1 MLYISMKSLTI
12 AIIDVIG
19 LPYDGSTLE
28 KRGLGGSESAI
39 ILVSRE
45 LVKLGFEVTVFNNCM
60 YDDATEGVYDGVKYL
75 GLNRIA
81 DHHCKFDIV
90 ISSRTVVPFVRADHY
105 PQFPNV
111 PYNFER
117 LKANAKHKVVWL
129 HDTFCGGD
137 HLLEDMIVN
146 DDIDEIFTLSDFHT
160 AYVLTCAHGK
170 KRMFEVMKHK
180 TFVTRNGVK
189 RWIDE
194 VDIKSKDPDLF
205 VYNASVTKGMLP
217 LVKGVWPAVKSM
229 IPNAKLKVIGGYYR
243 FRKDM
248 PPDEQ
253 EKTWHELVANYDPK
267 LDVEFTGVISQ
278 KEIAEICSKASF
290 MLYPTSFP
298 ETFGISSLESL
309 NYNTPLITCRF
320 GAVEEIATPLSS
332 YLMDYAIEPNSLFPE
347 INVDDQIRK
356 FINLTIAAHR
366 DKYLLQ
372 QKQYYCN
379 IFKDISGWD
388 VVALQWKQHLFKKLN
403 QYLPI
408 DEFKR
413 VSYLNQRLHK
423 VFNRRFSNSE
433 EFQTTYTKPE
443 QKIVII
449 SPFYNAEEYLA
460 ETIKSVSSQNYQN
473 YEHYLI
479 NDLSTDN
486 SLAVISNTLSELPES
501 IRPKFKLINNTENKG
516 AVYNQINTIRNIN
529 DKDAIVMLLDGDDK
543 LIPQNDI
550 FNYYNDLYDDDSIE
564 FTYGSCWS
572 MVDNIPLIAQP
583 YPKEVRIAKTYR
595 KHLFNWGIPYTHLRT
610 FKRSLLDKMDN
621 TPFQNTQGEWYRAGG
636 DNAVF
641 YALIEAADSNKIKAV
656 CDIHYHYN
664 DKNPANDYKIN
675 NPVQNTT
682 ATEIR
687 NREPVLLA
695 NIVETV
701 KDDIVVEKVEVKP
714 MTSSIIIPVIKKK
727 ILAAIPTAKNIEPD
741 TFKSIYDLD
750 VPDGYELDFQY
761 FYGYRIDQIRN
772 LIVHHTIMLNYDYL
786 FSVDYDIKLPKYA
799 LTKMLNED
807 KDIISGVYIQRKHE
821 AKIPEIY
828 RTNEKGGVSHVNIN
842 DVQNNGVIEIDG
854 CGFGCAL
861 IKTHVLKDIGYPQFK
876 YHDTLDFQYTLSE
889 DLDFCLKA
897 KQKGFKLYAD
907 CSVKCEH
914 IGTHI
919 FKV

>member
-1 MLYISMKSLTI
+1 MTSLSI

-39 ILVSRE
+39 ILVSKE
-45 LVKLGFEVTVFNNCM
+45 LFKLGFDVTVFNNCV
-60 YDDATEGVYDGVKYL
+60 YDDASEGVYDGVKYL

-90 ISSRTVVPFVRADHY
+90 ISSRTVVPFIRAEHY
-105 PQFPNV
+105 PQFSNLL
-111 PYNFER
+111 YNFER
-117 LKANAKHKVVWL
+117 IKANAGHKVVWL
-129 HDTFCGGD
+129 HDTFCVGD
-137 HLLEDMIVN
+137 NLLEELLVN
-146 DDIDEIFTLSDFHT
+146 DDINEIFTLSDFHT

-180 TFVTRNGVK
+180 TFVTRNGVH
-189 RWIDE
+189 RWLDE
-194 VDIKSKDPDLF
+194 VDIKAKDPDLF

-278 KEIAEICSKASF
+278 KDIAEICAKASF

-320 GAVEEIATPLSS
+320 GAIEEIATPLSS
-332 YLMDYAIEPNSLFPE
+332 YLMDYAIEPNSLYPE
-347 INVDDQIRK
+347 INVDNQIRQ
-356 FINLTIAAHR
+356 FINLTVAAHK

-379 IFKDISGWD
+379 IFKDITGWD
-388 VVALQWKQHLFKKLN
+388 VVALQWKQHFFKKFNL
-403 QYLPI
+403 YLEV

-413 VSYLNQRLHK
+413 VSWLNNRLHK
-423 VFNRRFSNSE
+423 VFNRRFGNSE
-433 EFQTTYTKPE
+433 EFQISYSKPE
-443 QKIVII
+443 QKISVI
-449 SPFYNAEEYLA
+449 STFYNAEKY
-460 ETIKSVSSQNYQN
+460 ISDCIRSVASQNYEN

-479 NDLSTDN
+479 NDN
-486 SLAVISNTLSELPES
+486 SNDQTLLKMQQTISELPNHLQS
-501 IRPKFKLINNTENKG
+501 KFKVINNSENKG
-516 AVYNQINTIRNIN
+516 AVYNQINTIRNID
-529 DKDAIVMLLDGDDK
+529 DKDSIIMILDGDDK
-543 LIPQNDI
+543 LASQNDI
-550 FNYYNDLYDDDSIE
+550 FNYYNQLYDGDTE

-583 YPKEVRIAKTYR
+583 YPVEVRKNKTYR

-610 FKRSLLDKMDN
+610 FKRYLLDRVDN
-621 TPFQNTQGEWYRAGG
+621 APFQKSNGEWYRAGG
-636 DNAVF
+636 DVAIF
-641 YALIEAADSNKIKAV
+641 YALIESADWQKVKSV

-664 DKNPANDYKIN
+664 DKNPNNDYKIN
-675 NPVQNTT
+675 NDEQDKT
-682 ATEIR
+682 AQEIR
-687 NREPVLLA
+687 NRDPVI
-695 NIVETV
+695 NVEV
-701 KDDIVVEKVEVKP
+701 EIAKDDIKVEDITQMAPKTV
-714 MTSSIIIPVIKKK
+714 MINVKKK
-727 ILAAIPTAKNIEPD
+727 RILAAIPTAKNIEVD
-741 TFKSIYDLD
+741 TFKTIYDLD
-750 VPDGYELDFQY
+750 IPDGYEMDFQY

-772 LIVHHTIMLNYDYL
+772 LIAHHTIMLDYDYL
-786 FSVDYDIKLPKYA
+786 FSIDYDIKLPKYA
-799 LTKMLNED
+799 LTKMLSED
-807 KDIISGVYIQRKHE
+807 KDIISGIYIQRKHE

-828 RTNEKGGVSHVNIN
+828 RANETGGVKPIHIN
-842 DVQNNGVIEIDG
+842 EVQGNNVIDVDG
-854 CGFGCAL
+854 CGFGCVL
-861 IKTHVLKDIGYPQFK
+861 IKTHVLKEIGYPQFV
-876 YHDTLDFQYTLSE
+876 YHNTLDFQHTLSE
-889 DLDFCLKA
+889 DIDFCFKA
-897 KQKGFKLYAD
+897 KQKGFKIYAD

>member
-1 MLYISMKSLTI
+1 MKPLTI
-12 AIIDVIG
+12 AFIDCIG
-19 LPYDGSTLE
+19 IPYDGSTIE

-39 ILVSRE
+39 IYMSRE
-45 LVKLGFEVTVFNNCM
+45 LVKLGFEVTVFNNI
-60 YDDATEGVYDGVKYL
+60 YDDACEGIYDGVNYL
-75 GLNRIA
+75 SLNRIA
-81 DHHCKFDIV
+81 EHHCVFDIV
-90 ISSRTVVPFVRADHY
+90 IASRTVVPFIRAEHY
-105 PQFPNV
+105 SQFTNLNH
-111 PYNFER
+111 NFER
-117 LKANAKHKVVWL
+117 IKANAKHKVVWL
-129 HDTFCGGD
+129 HDTFCVGD
-137 HLLEDMIVN
+137 HMLEELLVN
-146 DDIDEIFTLSDFHT
+146 DDINEIFTLSDFHT
-160 AYVLTCAHGK
+160 SYVLTCAHGK

-217 LVKGVWPAVKSM
+217 LVKGVWPAVKAM

-243 FRKDM
+243 FRKEM

-253 EKTWHELVANYDPK
+253 EKTWHELVATYDPK

-278 KEIAEICSKASF
+278 KEIAEICAKASF

-309 NYNTPLITCRF
+309 NYNTPIITCRF
-320 GAVEEIATPLSS
+320 GAVEEIATSLSS
-332 YLMDYAIEPNSLFPE
+332 YLMDYAIEPNSLYPE

-356 FINLTIAAHR
+356 FINLTLAAHNN
-366 DKYLLQ
+366 KYLLQ

-388 VVALQWKQHLFKKLN
+388 VVALQWKQHFFKKFNL
-403 QYLPI
+403 YLSV

-433 EFQTTYTKPE
+433 DFQSTYTKPE
-443 QKIVII
+443 QKIVVI
-449 SPFYNAEEYLA
+449 SPFYNAGEYLA
-460 ETIKSVSSQNYQN
+460 DTINSVASQNYEN
-473 YEHYLI
+473 YEHYLV

-486 SLAVISNTLSELPES
+486 SLEVINHTLSELPES
-501 IRPKFKLINNTENKG
+501 IRSKFKLINNTKNKG
-516 AVYNQINTIRNIN
+516 AVYNQINTIRNITH
-529 DKDAIVMLLDGDDK
+529 KDAVIMLLDGDDK
-543 LIPQNDI
+543 LAPQNDI
-550 FNYYNDLYDDDSIE
+550 FNYYNDLYDGNVE

-583 YPKEVRIAKTYR
+583 YPKEVQIAKTYR

-610 FKRSLLDKMDN
+610 FKRSLIDKMDN
-621 TPFQNTQGEWYRAGG
+621 TPFQNAQGEWYRAGG

-641 YALIEAADSNKIKAV
+641 YALIEAADANKIKAV
-656 CDIHYHYN
+656 CDIHYYYN

-675 NPVQNTT
+675 NPVQDAT
-682 ATEIR
+682 ANEIR

-695 NIVETV
+695 EVVNPV
-701 KDDIVVEKVEVKP
+701 KDEIKLEKIEVTPLTKR
-714 MTSSIIIPVIKKK
+714 IINKTKKK
-727 ILAAIPTAKNIEPD
+727 ILVAIPTAKNIEPD

-750 VPDGYELDFQY
+750 VPDDYEVDFQY

-772 LIVHHTIMLNYDYL
+772 LIAHHTIMLNYDYL

-799 LTKMLNED
+799 LTKLLREN

-828 RTNEKGGVSHVNIN
+828 RANERGGVTHVDNN
-842 DVQNNGVIEIDG
+842 DVQGNGVIDIDG
-854 CGFGCAL
+854 CGFGCVL
-861 IKTHVLKDIGYPQFK
+861 VKSHVLKEVGYPQFK
-876 YHDTLDFQYTLSE
+876 YHDSLDFQFTLSE
-889 DLDFCLKA
+889 DIDFCLKA
-897 KQKGFKLYAD
+897 KNKGFKLYAD

-919 FKV
+919 FRV